1 MVFSSY
7 FPEYATVYG
16 WLALA
21 AKRGLTLTL
30 FLVGASLTLET
41 MRAVGVKPMV
51 LGILLWVLISV
62 MSLIAILS
70 LG

>member
-1 MVFSSY
+1 MMIHSRIPQY
-7 FPEYATVYG
+7 NEIYG

-30 FLVGASLTLET
+30 FLIGASLTLET

-51 LGILLWVLISV
+51 LGILLWIIISV
-62 MSLIAILS
+62 MSLVAILWV
-70 LG
+70 G